1 MNNYTLALKNKVM
14 KAIDDYSMLRGASKV
29 VVGFSGGADS
39 VCLLHILSKLR
50 NELGFE
56 IIGAHVNHGIRG
68 DEALRDAD
76 FAQDF
81 CKQLGVAFKL
91 LNVDCVSKAKEI
103 GVSVEECGRL
113 LRYDFFYSLA
123 DCNTRI
129 ATAHNSNDN
138 TETVLFNLARGSS
151 VKGVGGIPPVRGN
164 IIRPLIYC
172 TRKEIEGYCLENN
185 LQFVTDST
193 NLCDDY
199 TRNKIRHKI
208 LPVLEE
214 INPEAVSNVAS
225 LSSDAREVTEYIRNE
240 ALSVIKKSSNNDG
253 TYNVDALLE
262 NCSVILREAVVLL
275 FSAYSDKTLERKKI
289 EELCH
294 LLRNP
299 GRTQV
304 YGNVFAEVKRG
315 KFRFYF
321 NEINAKPQSVM
332 VPSVPFEAVF
342 SDYKINVDSFSKSSE
357 KINKKL
363 LDNLIDCD
371 KIVGNVFLRTRV
383 EGDKITLFNRNVTK
397 TLKKLFNELNIPVE
411 KRDSIPVLC
420 DDNGVLWVYSVGVDA
435 RCRIDADSSNIIFIK
450 GENND

>member
-50 NELGFE
+50 NEIGFE

-91 LNVDCVSKAKEI
+91 LNVDCVSKAREM

-172 TRKEIEGYCLENN
+172 ARKEIEGYSRENN

-214 INPEAVSNVAS
+214 INPEAVSNV
-225 LSSDAREVTEYIRNE
+225 
-240 ALSVIKKSSNNDG
+240 
-253 TYNVDALLE
+253 
-262 NCSVILREAVVLL
+262 
-275 FSAYSDKTLERKKI
+275 
-289 EELCH
+289 
-294 LLRNP
+294 
-299 GRTQV
+299 RT
-304 YGNVFAEVKRG
+304 A
-315 KFRFYF
+315 
-321 NEINAKPQSVM
+321 
-332 VPSVPFEAVF
+332 PFPE
-342 SDYKINVDSFSKSSE
+342 
-357 KINKKL
+357 
-363 LDNLIDCD
+363 
-371 KIVGNVFLRTRV
+371 
-383 EGDKITLFNRNVTK
+383 
-397 TLKKLFNELNIPVE
+397 
-411 KRDSIPVLC
+411 
-420 DDNGVLWVYSVGVDA
+420 
-435 RCRIDADSSNIIFIK
+435 
-450 GENND
+450 

>member
-1 MNNYTLALKNKVM
+1 MNNYTLTLKSKVV
-14 KAIDDYSMLRGASKV
+14 KAIEDYSMLQGASKV

-39 VCLLHILSKLR
+39 VCLLHILS
-50 NELGFE
+50 ELQDEFGYQ

-68 DEALRDAD
+68 NEALRDAD
-76 FAQDF
+76 FAREF
-81 CKQLGVAFKL
+81 CEKLGVEFQL
-91 LNVDCVSKAKEI
+91 LDVDCISKAKEI

-138 TETVLFNLARGSS
+138 AETVLFNLARGST
-151 VKGVGGIPPVRGN
+151 VKGGGGIPPIRGN

-185 LQFVTDST
+185 LHFVTDST

-214 INPEAVSNVAS
+214 INPEAVSNFAFF
-225 LSSDAREVTEYIRNE
+225 SSNAREVTEYIQNE
-240 ALSVIKKSSNNDG
+240 ALLVIRKADNNDG
-253 TYNVDALLE
+253 TYDVATLLD
-262 NCSVILREAVVLL
+262 NSFVILREAIVML
-275 FSAYSDKTLERKKI
+275 FSAYSNRTLERKKI
-289 EELCH
+289 EELCT
-294 LLRNP
+294 LLVKS
-299 GRTQV
+299 GRIQV
-304 YGNVFAEVKRG
+304 YGDVFAEVKKG
-315 KFRFYF
+315 VFRFYF
-321 NEINAKPQSVM
+321 NKTKDKPEPVCVNSI
-332 VPSVPFEAVF
+332 PFETEF
-342 SDYKINVDSFSKSSE
+342 SEYKIKLGTISQSSE

-371 KIVGNVFLRTRV
+371 KIVGNVFLRTRI
-383 EGDKITLFNRNVTK
+383 EGDKITLFNRNITK
-397 TLKKLFNELNIPVE
+397 TLKKLFNEMNIPVE
-411 KRDSIPVLC
+411 KRDSLPVLC
-420 DDNGVLWVYSVGVDA
+420 DDEGVLWVYSVGVDA
-435 RCRIDADSSNIIFIK
+435 RCRVDAYSSNIIFVR

>member
-50 NELGFE
+50 NEIGFE

-76 FAQDF
+76 FAQRF
-81 CKQLGVAFKL
+81 CEQLGVEFKL

-123 DCNTRI
+123 DSGTKV

-240 ALSVIKKSSNNDG
+240 ALSLIKKASNNDG
-253 TYNVDALLE
+253 TYNVDVLLE

-289 EELCH
+289 EELCR
-294 LLRNP
+294 LLRNT
-299 GRTQV
+299 GRVQV

-321 NEINAKPQSVM
+321 NEINAKPQSVT